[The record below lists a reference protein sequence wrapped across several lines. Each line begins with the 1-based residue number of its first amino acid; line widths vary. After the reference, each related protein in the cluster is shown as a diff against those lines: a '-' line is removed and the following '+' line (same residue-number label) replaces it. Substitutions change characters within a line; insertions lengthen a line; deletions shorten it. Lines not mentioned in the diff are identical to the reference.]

1 MSKISVIIPAYNVE
15 KSILRTLE
23 SVRNQTFTD
32 FEAIIVNDGSTDT
45 TADVAKKFADTDSRF
60 SLISKQN
67 GGLTS
72 ARQHGFSQST
82 GDYIIF
88 IDSDDVMESTML
100 SDLISA
106 TEEKDADV
114 SMCSYFVV
122 YGENKNPV
130 TLPIK
135 TNFIECDRLID
146 DYILPTVSYLP
157 NGVNFGAFM
166 WLRLFKRDVISPDCF
181 LSEREYFNEDLL
193 FNMRS
198 VKNMKKG
205 VAVVNRPLYNYI
217 QTKGSLTLKYREVLL
232 KRLKAKHRFC
242 IDYFNDIG
250 AGEKAAER
258 LIYQQ
263 IQTAEACIRNAARL
277 KGKSAFKKEMDSL
290 YKDDFFT
297 DAIGKYK
304 NFNLNFKSKLI
315 FNLTAKRFLGLL
327 WILLKK

>member
-1 MSKISVIIPAYNVE
+1 MAKISVIIPAYNVE
-15 KSILRTLE
+15 KSIGQTLE
-23 SVRNQTFTD
+23 SVKSQTFAD
-32 FEAIIVNDGSTDT
+32 FEAIIVNDGSTDN
-45 TADVAKKFADTDSRF
+45 TADIAKQFADTDSRF
-60 SLISKQN
+60 SVISKQN

-72 ARQHGFSQST
+72 ARQHGFSQSK

-106 TEEKDADV
+106 MEEKDADV

-122 YGENKNPV
+122 YGENKNSV

-135 TNFIECDRLID
+135 TDFIACDRLID
-146 DYILPTVSYLP
+146 DYILPTVSHLP
-157 NGVNFGAFM
+157 NGVNFGAFI
-166 WLRLFKRDVISPDCF
+166 WLRLFKRDIITPDCF

-193 FNMRS
+193 FNMQS

-205 VAVVNRPLYNYI
+205 VAVVNKPLYNYI
-217 QTKGSLTLKYREVLL
+217 QTDGSLTLKYRNSLID
-232 KRLKAKHRFC
+232 KLKAKHRFC
-242 IDYFNDIG
+242 SDYFNEIG
-250 AGEKAAER
+250 AGDKATER
-258 LIYQQ
+258 LIFQQ

-277 KGKSAFKKEMDSL
+277 KGKSDFKKEIDTL

-304 NFNLNFKSKLI
+304 TLNLNFKSKLI
-315 FNLTAKRFLGLL
+315 MYLTAKRFLGSL

>member
-1 MSKISVIIPAYNVE
+1 MPKISVIVPAYNVE
-15 KSILRTLE
+15 KTVAGTLKSIQ
-23 SVRNQTFTD
+23 NQTFSD
-32 FEAIIVNDGSTDT
+32 FEAIIVNDGSTDN
-45 TADVAKKFADTDSRF
+45 TADVAKNFADTDLRF

-72 ARQHGFSQST
+72 ARLEGFKHAN

-88 IDSDDVMESTML
+88 IDSDDVMESAML

-106 TEEKDADV
+106 IEEKDADV

-130 TLPIK
+130 TLPVK
-135 TNFIECDRLID
+135 TDFIECDRLID
-146 DYILPTVSYLP
+146 DYILPTVSHLP
-157 NGVNFGAFM
+157 NEVNFGAFI
-166 WLRLFKRDVISPDCF
+166 WLRLFKRDIITDDCF

-193 FNMRS
+193 FNMQS

-217 QTKGSLTLKYREVLL
+217 QTDGSLTLKYRNGLCNKL
-232 KRLKAKHRFC
+232 KNKYSFCSEYFKDFDTQGKAQ
-242 IDYFNDIG
+242 
-250 AGEKAAER
+250 ER
-258 LIYQQ
+258 LLYQQ
-263 IQTAEACIRNAARL
+263 VQSAEACIRNAIRL
-277 KGKSAFKKEMDSL
+277 SDKSAFKKEMDAL
-290 YKDDFFT
+290 YADGFFA

-304 NFNLNFKSKLI
+304 NLNLNFKSKLI
-315 FNLTAKRFLGLL
+315 MYLTAKRFTSAL